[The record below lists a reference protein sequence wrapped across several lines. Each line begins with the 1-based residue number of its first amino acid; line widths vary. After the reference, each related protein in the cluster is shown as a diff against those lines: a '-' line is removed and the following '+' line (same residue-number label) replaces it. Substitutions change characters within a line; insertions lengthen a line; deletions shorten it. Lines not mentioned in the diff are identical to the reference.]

1 MDIFE
6 IAQNYDEFQFVLHK
20 TDTDYIDVLDNEG
33 EVIKNW
39 KTPTWTIFSK
49 TQREKK
55 LRRDFNASCYL
66 SGILIIEEYIANK
79 IISDFGVQAQLLPV
93 STPEFEKKFV
103 FMNLLGTIPA
113 IDNTQNY
120 PETNNFIFKEA
131 IIGNKQ
137 IFRDSNYPSQYFCT
151 SKFVDWIREHSVNGL
166 RFDKVG
172 ETE

>member
-20 TDTDYIDVLDNEG
+20 TDADYID
-33 EVIKNW
+33 
-39 KTPTWTIFSK
+39 
-49 TQREKK
+49 
-55 LRRDFNASCYL
+55 ASCYL

-113 IDNTQNY
+113 IDNTRNY
-120 PETNNFIFKEA
+120 PETNNFIFKET

>member
-1 MDIFE
+1 MKEKLLKIGKPQLGLFL
-6 IAQNYDEFQFVLHK
+6 VKL
-20 TDTDYIDVLDNEG
+20 
-33 EVIKNW
+33 
-39 KTPTWTIFSK
+39 
-49 TQREKK
+49 REKKK

-66 SGILIIEEYIANK
+66 LGILIIEEYIANK

-93 STPEFEKKFV
+93 LTPEFEKKFV
-103 FMNLLGTIPA
+103 FMNLLGAIPA
-113 IDNTQNY
+113 IDSTRNY

-137 IFRDSNYPSQYFCT
+137 IFRDSHYPSQYFYT

-172 ETE
+172 KTE

>member
-20 TDTDYIDVLDNEG
+20 TDADYIDVLDHEG

-93 STPEFEKKFV
+93 STPEF
-103 FMNLLGTIPA
+103 
-113 IDNTQNY
+113 
-120 PETNNFIFKEA
+120 
-131 IIGNKQ
+131 
-137 IFRDSNYPSQYFCT
+137 
-151 SKFVDWIREHSVNGL
+151 
-166 RFDKVG
+166 
-172 ETE
+172 